1 VRAAAIVGFDTATPA
16 LSVAAVRG
24 DELLFERLSVPAA
37 GERPAHARELLG
49 AVEEAAGA
57 AGGWAAVEAIA
68 VGVGP
73 GSFTGL
79 RIGVATARG
88 LAQGL
93 RKPIA
98 PVGSLAALARGMG
111 EGRGLD
117 TRPRLAVIDARR
129 GQVFAALYEPGGE
142 LLWPPLVAAP
152 AELGERLAELASP
165 PVAAGDGSVRFRHE
179 LEAAGAEVLADGD
192 ERHLIRARDICALA
206 GEGGRLEPAEVEPI
220 YLRPP
225 DAELWHEQQRR
236 DRERQA

>member
-1 VRAAAIVGFDTATPA
+1 MSSGAIVGFDTATPA
-16 LSVAAVRG
+16 MSVAATRG
-24 DELLFERLSVPAA
+24 DDVLLERLSLPAA

-57 AGGWAAVEAIA
+57 AGGWDAVEAIA
-68 VGVGP
+68 VGIGP

-93 RKPIA
+93 EKPIA
-98 PVGSLAALARGMG
+98 PVGSLAALSRGVGERGAR
-111 EGRGLD
+111 D
-117 TRPRLAVIDARR
+117 ARPHLAVIDARR
-129 GQVFAALYEPGGE
+129 GQVFAALYEPDGE
-142 LLWPPLVAAP
+142 VLWPPLVAAP
-152 AELGERLAELASP
+152 AELGERLAELPSP

-192 ERHLIRARDICALA
+192 ERHLIRAREICALA
-206 GEGGRLEPAEVEPI
+206 GEGGRSEPAEVEPI

-236 DRERQA
+236 DRERRP